1 MIMKQYAILVQ
12 YTCFHMYSRKGNTET
27 TIHETFKCEILKEQT
42 LKITHITF
50 SMTWSI
56 LKTSNLLKKDIKS
69 YKNIDIYYIGYITMK
84 DLDYVNIYSVN
95 TWYFVTDKIDEFIE
109 ENDEN
114 KYLTLVC
121 NYKNKE
127 VLTKYTELWN
137 KIKSLMEKINDK
149 PGEYEKRFIK
159 IK

>member
-1 MIMKQYAILVQ
+1 MRNI
-12 YTCFHMYSRKGNTET
+12 KGINIKNRTYYFFNDMVN
-27 TIHETFKCEILKEQT
+27 IKDFD
-42 LKITHITF
+42 
-50 SMTWSI
+50 
-56 LKTSNLLKKDIKS
+56 SNLLKTDIKS
-69 YKNIDIYYIGYITMK
+69 YKNIDICYIGYITMK

-95 TWYFVTDKIDEFIE
+95 TWYFVTDKIDGFIE

>member
-1 MIMKQYAILVQ
+1 MRNI
-12 YTCFHMYSRKGNTET
+12 KGINIKNRTYYFFNDMVN
-27 TIHETFKCEILKEQT
+27 IKDFD
-42 LKITHITF
+42 
-50 SMTWSI
+50 
-56 LKTSNLLKKDIKS
+56 SNLLKTDIKS
-69 YKNIDIYYIGYITMK
+69 YKNIDICYIGYITMK

-95 TWYFVTDKIDEFIE
+95 PWYFITDKIDGFIE
-109 ENDEN
+109 ENDGN

-149 PGEYEKRFIK
+149 PGEYEKGFIK
-159 IK
+159 IKW

>member
-1 MIMKQYAILVQ
+1 
-12 YTCFHMYSRKGNTET
+12 
-27 TIHETFKCEILKEQT
+27 
-42 LKITHITF
+42 
-50 SMTWSI
+50 
-56 LKTSNLLKKDIKS
+56 
-69 YKNIDIYYIGYITMK
+69 MK

-95 TWYFVTDKIDEFIE
+95 TWYFVTDKIDGFIE

>member
-1 MIMKQYAILVQ
+1 MKQYAILVQ

-27 TIHETFKCEILKEQT
+27 TIHETFKCEILMEQT

-95 TWYFVTDKIDEFIE
+95 TWYFVTDKIDGFIE